1 MSCCLCCPI
10 RCQWKDKPSNLC
22 GLLAGFLN
30 PKLSTLFQ
38 DYEYEML
45 MHGSP
50 RAALR
55 IWLWTAIGKE
65 ENVPCQY
72 SSVSCEEDIEESCQS
87 RCCRCM
93 NQYTQNTLSL
103 NCTRPI
109 FCIKQ
114 TRPHETPKDSPAYPF
129 ARAGDVVGR
138 VSELRSYYKKIN
150 LILMWHFSFFLES

>member
-72 SSVSCEEDIEESCQS
+72 SSVSCEEDIEERCQS
-87 RCCRCM
+87 RCCICM
-93 NQYTQNTLSL
+93 NRCTQNTLSL
-103 NCTRPI
+103 TAHVQSSVSNKPAHTRLRKTRPL
-109 FCIKQ
+109 
-114 TRPHETPKDSPAYPF
+114 TRSLEPETLL
-129 ARAGDVVGR
+129 G
-138 VSELRSYYKKIN
+138 VSQNSVLTTRKST
-150 LILMWHFSFFLES
+150 WFLCGTFHSS